1 MLYVITGQNF
11 KQNRFL
17 GSSGQKNTGKQPK
30 NDNLKEQKHLKIEN
44 LRATDS
50 ISLKRAYMHHLTT
63 FHLLKTEV
71 SIDRGVGGGG
81 GCQRGQPKIHQKI
94 PENYQNLD
102 FNITIT
108 LIKQFIKCYKAG
120 GFPTIFNNI
129 FTVYSKYIGNAGEYG
144 GLTND
149 TGVLLPSKPIL
160 YYRGI
165 NFPRQIPTS

>member
-71 SIDRGVGGGG
+71 SIDRGVGGGVSEG
-81 GCQRGQPKIHQKI
+81 
-94 PENYQNLD
+94 
-102 FNITIT
+102 T
-108 LIKQFIKCYKAG
+108 
-120 GFPTIFNNI
+120 
-129 FTVYSKYIGNAGEYG
+129 SKN
-144 GLTND
+144 
-149 TGVLLPSKPIL
+149 PSKNTRKLSKPWL
-160 YYRGI
+160 
-165 NFPRQIPTS
+165 

>member
-81 GCQRGQPKIHQKI
+81 GGGGGGGVGGDIQKSIKKYQKI
-94 PENYQNLD
+94 IKTL
-102 FNITIT
+102 T
-108 LIKQFIKCYKAG
+108 LI
-120 GFPTIFNNI
+120 
-129 FTVYSKYIGNAGEYG
+129 S
-144 GLTND
+144 LS
-149 TGVLLPSKPIL
+149 L
-160 YYRGI
+160 
-165 NFPRQIPTS
+165 

>member
-81 GCQRGQPKIHQKI
+81 AVSEG
-94 PENYQNLD
+94 
-102 FNITIT
+102 T
-108 LIKQFIKCYKAG
+108 
-120 GFPTIFNNI
+120 
-129 FTVYSKYIGNAGEYG
+129 SKN
-144 GLTND
+144 
-149 TGVLLPSKPIL
+149 PSKNTRKLSKPWL
-160 YYRGI
+160 
-165 NFPRQIPTS
+165 

>member
-50 ISLKRAYMHHLTT
+50 ISLKRAYIHHLTT

-71 SIDRGVGGGG
+71 SIDRGVGGG
-81 GCQRGQPKIHQKI
+81 CCVRGDIQKSIKKYQKI
-94 PENYQNLD
+94 IKTL
-102 FNITIT
+102 T
-108 LIKQFIKCYKAG
+108 LI
-120 GFPTIFNNI
+120 
-129 FTVYSKYIGNAGEYG
+129 S
-144 GLTND
+144 LS
-149 TGVLLPSKPIL
+149 L
-160 YYRGI
+160 
-165 NFPRQIPTS
+165 

>member
-50 ISLKRAYMHHLTT
+50 ISLKRAYMHHRTT

-71 SIDRGVGGGG
+71 SIDRGVGVGGG
-81 GCQRGQPKIHQKI
+81 GVS
-94 PENYQNLD
+94 EE
-102 FNITIT
+102 T
-108 LIKQFIKCYKAG
+108 
-120 GFPTIFNNI
+120 
-129 FTVYSKYIGNAGEYG
+129 SKN
-144 GLTND
+144 
-149 TGVLLPSKPIL
+149 PSKNTRKLSKP
-160 YYRGI
+160 
-165 NFPRQIPTS
+165 

>member
-81 GCQRGQPKIHQKI
+81 GVRGDIQKSIKKYQKI
-94 PENYQNLD
+94 IKTL
-102 FNITIT
+102 T
-108 LIKQFIKCYKAG
+108 LI
-120 GFPTIFNNI
+120 
-129 FTVYSKYIGNAGEYG
+129 S
-144 GLTND
+144 LS
-149 TGVLLPSKPIL
+149 L
-160 YYRGI
+160 
-165 NFPRQIPTS
+165 

>member
-71 SIDRGVGGGG
+71 SVDRGVGGGG
-81 GCQRGQPKIHQKI
+81 VRGDIQKSIKKYQKI
-94 PENYQNLD
+94 IKTL
-102 FNITIT
+102 T
-108 LIKQFIKCYKAG
+108 LI
-120 GFPTIFNNI
+120 
-129 FTVYSKYIGNAGEYG
+129 S
-144 GLTND
+144 LS
-149 TGVLLPSKPIL
+149 L
-160 YYRGI
+160 
-165 NFPRQIPTS
+165 

>member
-81 GCQRGQPKIHQKI
+81 GVIGDIQKSIKKYQKI
-94 PENYQNLD
+94 IKTL
-102 FNITIT
+102 T
-108 LIKQFIKCYKAG
+108 LI
-120 GFPTIFNNI
+120 
-129 FTVYSKYIGNAGEYG
+129 S
-144 GLTND
+144 LS
-149 TGVLLPSKPIL
+149 L
-160 YYRGI
+160 
-165 NFPRQIPTS
+165 

>member
-81 GCQRGQPKIHQKI
+81 VRGDIQKSIKKYQKI
-94 PENYQNLD
+94 IKTL
-102 FNITIT
+102 T
-108 LIKQFIKCYKAG
+108 LI
-120 GFPTIFNNI
+120 
-129 FTVYSKYIGNAGEYG
+129 S
-144 GLTND
+144 LS
-149 TGVLLPSKPIL
+149 L
-160 YYRGI
+160 
-165 NFPRQIPTS
+165 

>member
-81 GCQRGQPKIHQKI
+81 GGVRGDIQKSIKKYQKI
-94 PENYQNLD
+94 IKTL
-102 FNITIT
+102 T
-108 LIKQFIKCYKAG
+108 LI
-120 GFPTIFNNI
+120 
-129 FTVYSKYIGNAGEYG
+129 S
-144 GLTND
+144 LS
-149 TGVLLPSKPIL
+149 L
-160 YYRGI
+160 
-165 NFPRQIPTS
+165 

>member
-71 SIDRGVGGGG
+71 SIDRGVGGGWG
-81 GCQRGQPKIHQKI
+81 GGVRGDIQKSIKKYQKI
-94 PENYQNLD
+94 IKTL
-102 FNITIT
+102 T
-108 LIKQFIKCYKAG
+108 LI
-120 GFPTIFNNI
+120 
-129 FTVYSKYIGNAGEYG
+129 S
-144 GLTND
+144 LS
-149 TGVLLPSKPIL
+149 L
-160 YYRGI
+160 
-165 NFPRQIPTS
+165 